1 MRRQRKVVTWNTP
14 EPQREL
20 RPHPFQGENIVPPS
34 FDLDALVPGSMW
46 LLREGLNTLKLP
58 PGYVTHPHSYFTL
71 YSWGNPPP
79 FAKGML
85 VVYMGTTRVEESN
98 SGRIL
103 RVNRHLFLAGGMP
116 NMLTNLNYVE
126 AV

>member
-1 MRRQRKVVTWNTP
+1 VVTWNTP

-46 LLREGLNTLKLP
+46 LLRAGMNTLELP
-58 PGYVTHPHSYFTL
+58 PGYVTHPHSYFTPG

-79 FAKGML
+79 FVKGTP

-98 SGRIL
+98 GGRIL

-116 NMLTNLNYVE
+116 NMLKNLNYIE